1 MADNKIFKIALGAGH
16 GLYTAGKRCMK
27 SLDPKETR
35 EWWLND
41 RIVDKLERKLANYR
55 CEVLR
60 VDDTTGLT
68 DVSLANRV
76 KKANNWGADVYIST
90 HHNAGILG
98 KLRGYLGKPAGGTV
112 VYYYSSKAER
122 KTQAQVL
129 YNEIVDLTGLIG
141 DRANPVLKH
150 GFYVIKKTNMS
161 AFLIENGFMDSPTDV
176 PIILSEE
183 HAEKTAQGIL
193 NFLVKEFK
201 LEKIKEEV
209 TELFKVR
216 VTDDSLNYRSGPGTE
231 CELKGTITDHGLY
244 TIVEVA
250 KAKDGGTWGRLKS
263 GAGWINISSKYVSRV

>member
-1 MADNKIFKIALGAGH
+1 MSNNIPKFALGAGH

-27 SLDPKETR
+27 SLDPNETR

-41 RIVDKLERKLANYR
+41 RIVDKLERKLANYK

-76 KKANNWGADVYIST
+76 KKANKWGADAYISV
-90 HHNAGILG
+90 HHNSGIYG
-98 KLRGYLGKPAGGTV
+98 KLIGYLKKLAGGTV

-122 KTQAQVL
+122 RVQAHAL
-129 YNEIVDLTGLIG
+129 YNEIIRLTGLVG
-141 DRANPVLKH
+141 DRANPVQKA
-150 GFYVIKKTNMS
+150 GFYVLKKTNM
-161 AFLIENGFMDSPTDV
+161 AALLIENGFMDSPTDV
-176 PIILSEE
+176 PIILSED

-193 NFLVKEFK
+193 NFLVKEYK

-216 VTDDSLNYRSGPGTE
+216 VKVDDLSYRTGPGAE
-231 CELKGTITDHGLY
+231 YDKRGAIKDKGIY
-244 TIVEVA
+244 TIVETA

-263 GAGWINISSKYVSRV
+263 GAGWINISSKYVSRI